1 METLELKTTKN
12 IVCSNGFPAV
22 PSMSFEE
29 FKKLSLKEKAMFI
42 KENTPDGPE
51 IPIETIAKWCKEAR
65 NEKFGYIKQSKKVAF
80 RG

>member
-12 IVCSNGFPAV
+12 IVYSNGLPAV
-22 PSMSFEE
+22 PSMSIEDFE
-29 FKKLSLKEKAMFI
+29 KLSLREMAMFI

-65 NEKFGYIKQSKKVAF
+65 NEK
-80 RG
+80 

>member
-12 IVCSNGFPAV
+12 IVYSSSNGLPAV

-51 IPIETIAKWCKEAR
+51 IPVETIAKWCKEAR
-65 NEKFGYIKQSKKVAF
+65 NEK
-80 RG
+80 